1 MTQATVF
8 RRETL
13 PPGLYFVSTPIGAAR
28 DITLRA
34 LDVLASADVIA
45 AEDTRVTRRLMELHG
60 VPLEGRPLIAYHDRN
75 GAAQRPR
82 LLEALEQGKSVAYAS
97 DAGTPLVAD
106 PGYRLARDVAQAG
119 HPVHTAPGPSSMLAA
134 LTLAGLPS
142 DRFLFAGFVP
152 NASGPRRRFLSD
164 LATVEA
170 TLILFES
177 PNRIAASLSDM
188 VEVMGADREVALCR
202 EMTKKFEE
210 VLRGSFEEVSALA
223 SARKLKGEIVL
234 VIGPPPEKTENP
246 EDLDGLLRS
255 ALKSGSVKDAVSI
268 VVQTTNIPKRDVY
281 RRALELAAEGRAEGA
296 DE

>member
-45 AEDTRVTRRLMELHG
+45 AEDTRVTRHLMEIHG
-60 VPLEGRPLIAYHDRN
+60 VPLAGRPLIAYHDRN

-82 LLEALEQGKSVAYAS
+82 LLAALEEGKSVAYAS

-106 PGYRLARDVAQAG
+106 PGYRLARDVAAAG
-119 HPVHTAPGPSSMLAA
+119 HRVHCAPGPSSMLAA

-142 DRFLFAGFVP
+142 DRFLFAGFMP
-152 NASGPRRRFLSD
+152 NAGAARRRFLGE
-164 LATVEA
+164 LADVDA

-177 PNRIAASLSDM
+177 PNRISASLVDM
-188 VEVMGADREVALCR
+188 AATLGATREAALCR
-202 EMTKKFEE
+202 EITKKFEE
-210 VLRGSFEEVSALA
+210 VLRGTLGDLA
-223 SARKLKGEIVL
+223 ETAGDRRLKGEIVL
-234 VIGPPPEKTENP
+234 VVGPPTKEAGTAS
-246 EDLDGLLRS
+246 DLDALLRTALGS
-255 ALKSGSVKDAVSI
+255 ASVKDAVSL
-268 VVQTTNIPKRDVY
+268 VAQTTEIPKRDVY
-281 RRALELAAEGRAEGA
+281 RRALELAAEMASKGSTE
-296 DE
+296 

>member
-60 VPLEGRPLIAYHDRN
+60 VPLAGRSLIAYHDRN

-82 LLEALEQGKSVAYAS
+82 LLSALAEGQSVAYAS

-106 PGYRLARDVAQAG
+106 PGYRLARDVAEAG

-142 DRFLFAGFVP
+142 DRFLFAGFLP
-152 NASGPRRRFLSD
+152 NATGARRKFLSE
-164 LATVEA
+164 LAGIDA

-177 PNRIAASLSDM
+177 PNRIGASLTDM
-188 VEVMGADREVALCR
+188 AEVLGAGREVALCR

-210 VLRGSFEEVSALA
+210 VLRGTLA
-223 SARKLKGEIVL
+223 NVAEMTQARKLKGEIVL
-234 VIGPPPEKTENP
+234 VVGPPLEQVGSAQ
-246 EDLDGLLRS
+246 DLDELLRT
-255 ALKSGSVKDAVSI
+255 ALKSGSVKDAVAL
-268 VVQTTNIPKRDVY
+268 VAQTTNIPKRDVY
-281 RRALELAAEGRAEGA
+281 RRALELASDDLPEGSPE
-296 DE
+296 